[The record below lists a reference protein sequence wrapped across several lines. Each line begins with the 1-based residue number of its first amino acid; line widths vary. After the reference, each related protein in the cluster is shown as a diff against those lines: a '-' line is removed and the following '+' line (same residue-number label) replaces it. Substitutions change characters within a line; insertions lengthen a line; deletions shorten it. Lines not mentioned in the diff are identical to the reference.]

1 VPLSRQ
7 AMRGRKM
14 SEMDNVNMIELT
26 DGFLSVGI
34 LPMAGGRIVSLRR
47 EDGCNLLKSDPAL
60 WTADCPVP
68 SAQLLDFT
76 AYNGHEV
83 WVGPQ
88 SQWWKHQDINLEK
101 RESDLFWPPDPYI
114 SYGRYRITSR
124 TACSLVMVGPDSP
137 VSGIRFTKRIS
148 LDGRGGLR
156 FEVEACNIR
165 PVSMAW
171 DLWMLTRTD
180 GHNPVFVPVASPDE
194 VRVGPPTHSY
204 EGPAPYE
211 VLKVGA
217 DAYFTFTPELRDAS
231 FSASTAKAFI
241 HPSRPFMATLSG
253 DSLLVIHF
261 EHHDQQLLHPEQTE
275 VELYNYASEDA
286 AALMEMEYH
295 APYVLLQP
303 GLTMS
308 ACEFWQVLPYVGSC
322 TREDICR
329 ALKEVK

>member
-1 VPLSRQ
+1 MTLPC
-7 AMRGRKM
+7 GRP
-14 SEMDNVNMIELT
+14 I
-26 DGFLSVGI
+26 
-34 LPMAGGRIVSLRR
+34 A
-47 EDGCNLLKSDPAL
+47 
-60 WTADCPVP
+60 PVP

-114 SYGRYRITSR
+114 SYGCVTITSR

-165 PVSMAW
+165 PVPMAW

-180 GHNPVFVPVASPDE
+180 GHNPVLCLWFLPTRCGWDRLRTAM
-194 VRVGPPTHSY
+194 RV
-204 EGPAPYE
+204 PAPYE

-217 DAYFTFTPELRDAS
+217 DAYFTFTLSCAMRL
-231 FSASTAKAFI
+231 SASTAKAFI
-241 HPSRPFMATLSG
+241 HPCRPFMATLSG

-303 GLTMS
+303 GQTMS

-329 ALKEVK
+329 TLKEVN